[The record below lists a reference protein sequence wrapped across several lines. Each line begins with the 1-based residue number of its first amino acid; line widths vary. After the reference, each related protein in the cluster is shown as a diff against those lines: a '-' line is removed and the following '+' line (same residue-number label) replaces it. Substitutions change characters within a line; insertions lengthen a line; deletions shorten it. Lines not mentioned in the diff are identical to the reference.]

1 MSAVFPA
8 SAAAT
13 PSFRVSSALVL
24 WALGAAFVFAVV
36 LAGGIG
42 AYRIAPSEVVA
53 ILLKALGV
61 SDGAAVKAE
70 QETVLMTIRLP
81 RVLMAG
87 LVGAGLAIAG
97 AAFQG
102 LFRNPLA
109 DAGLVGVSAGAAFG
123 AAFVI
128 VLGASVLPGASKV
141 LGIFTLPLAAFIG
154 ALTVTTLVYLLSN
167 RDGRI
172 SLPVMLLAGIAI
184 NALAGAGIGLFTY
197 IATDEQL
204 RNLTFWSLGSLAGTG
219 WRTVAVCLPF
229 VLLGL
234 ALALR
239 HARALNALLLGEAE
253 AGHLGVDVRAIK
265 RELIIVAAMVVGVLV
280 AFTGIIG
287 FIGLVAPHI
296 MRLTTGPDHR
306 TLLPGAALLGATL
319 AVLADTLAR
328 TVASPAEMPIGILTS
343 LVGAPFFLALLLRE
357 RRAWGV

>member
-53 ILLKALGV
+53 ILLKALGI

-154 ALTVTTLVYLLSN
+154 ALTVTTL
-167 RDGRI
+167 
-172 SLPVMLLAGIAI
+172 
-184 NALAGAGIGLFTY
+184 
-197 IATDEQL
+197 
-204 RNLTFWSLGSLAGTG
+204 
-219 WRTVAVCLPF
+219 
-229 VLLGL
+229 
-234 ALALR
+234 
-239 HARALNALLLGEAE
+239 GEF
-253 AGHLGVDVRAIK
+253 HCR
-265 RELIIVAAMVVGVLV
+265 
-280 AFTGIIG
+280 
-287 FIGLVAPHI
+287 
-296 MRLTTGPDHR
+296 
-306 TLLPGAALLGATL
+306 
-319 AVLADTLAR
+319 
-328 TVASPAEMPIGILTS
+328 
-343 LVGAPFFLALLLRE
+343 
-357 RRAWGV
+357 